1 MRKKLDRKY
10 FLFMVPAILIVV
22 IFRFFPIANA
32 FRMSVYDWN
41 GFSQKMTFNGF
52 ANFKELFS
60 DSYFWRALRN
70 TLIYA
75 FGITIVKNILG
86 LALGLFVNMKFRFR
100 GVVRAVVYLPH
111 MISGFIMG
119 QIMYYFFQ
127 YQGGIFNEIRG
138 YFGQEPVYWME
149 TDASALTVVLLTT
162 SILHCGATMLTYLAG
177 LQHIPNELKES
188 ARLDGANK
196 WKEFF
201 HITLP
206 LLNPS
211 IVTGVVL
218 NLIASFKIYDIIS
231 ALSKGGPDGG
241 SQSLTMLISTYYY
254 GYNRAG
260 YAAAIAAVF
269 FLVVVVISWPIN
281 VWLSSKKVQM

>member
-1 MRKKLDRKY
+1 MI
-10 FLFMVPAILIVV
+10 PAILMVV
-22 IFRFFPIANA
+22 LFRFFPIANA
-32 FRMSVYDWN
+32 FRMSVFDWN
-41 GFSQKMTFNGF
+41 GYSQEMTFNGLD
-52 ANFKELFS
+52 NFKELFH
-60 DSYFWRALRN
+60 DNYFWKALRN

-86 LALGLFVNMKFRFR
+86 LGLALFANMKFPGR
-100 GVVRAVVYLPH
+100 GVVRAVVYLPN

-127 YQGGIFNEIRG
+127 YQGGIFNEIGG
-138 YFGQEPVYWME
+138 YFGHEPIYWMA
-149 TDASALTVVLLTT
+149 TDASALVVVLLTT

-177 LQHIPNELKES
+177 LQHIPNELRES
-188 ARLDGANK
+188 ARLDGANT
-196 WKEFF
+196 WNEFL
-201 HITLP
+201 HVTLP

-211 IVTGVVL
+211 IVTSVVL
-218 NLIASFKIYDIIS
+218 NLIGSFKIYDIIS

-241 SQSLTMLISTYYY
+241 SQSLTMLISSYYY

-281 VWLSSKKVQM
+281 LWLSSKKVQL